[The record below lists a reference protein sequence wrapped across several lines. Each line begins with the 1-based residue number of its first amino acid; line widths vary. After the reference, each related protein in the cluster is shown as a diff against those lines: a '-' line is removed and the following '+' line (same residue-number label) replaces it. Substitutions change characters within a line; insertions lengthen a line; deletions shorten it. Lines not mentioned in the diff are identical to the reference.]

1 MLSYSGV
8 PGEAQFNC
16 QILPCLSLKNEKNGV
31 QKKPFQK
38 DLIPERHLP
47 KKQDAYMRKE
57 KKTKVK

>member
-1 MLSYSGV
+1 MHRQMKHCNEY
-8 PGEAQFNC
+8 
-16 QILPCLSLKNEKNGV
+16 LKGWV

-47 KKQDAYMRKE
+47 KMQDAYMRKK